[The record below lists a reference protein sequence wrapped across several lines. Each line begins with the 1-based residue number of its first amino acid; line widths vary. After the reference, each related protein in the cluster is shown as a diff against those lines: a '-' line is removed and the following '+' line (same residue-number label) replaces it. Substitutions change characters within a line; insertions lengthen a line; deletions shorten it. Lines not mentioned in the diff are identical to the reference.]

1 MFQSGHSQFA
11 FKQEGTFY
19 SKRESDVLGTS
30 TSTKHFSKGHADWNG
45 KRAKE
50 RRPEREGG
58 VGEKRKENG
67 LDQQTKTIGSQE
79 TSKKSV

>member
-1 MFQSGHSQFA
+1 MSLELQPPQNI
-11 FKQEGTFY
+11 
-19 SKRESDVLGTS
+19 
-30 TSTKHFSKGHADWNG
+30 FSKGHADWNG

-58 VGEKRKENG
+58 GGVGERRKENG